1 IGQAVFPGLPDR
13 GLVAVRHERLRENLS
28 HAHVIL
34 DQEELHPSPSR
45 LSGTPPSSQ
54 GPREF
59 FNVTRGC
66 EDGILRASSS
76 KGRAF
81 PASRRILTS
90 GIPRGGGARR
100 QDPATCRGSA
110 DRKSTRLN
118 SSHSQNSDA
127 RLCLEKKNNAHT

>member
-1 IGQAVFPGLPDR
+1 MPDR
-13 GLVAVRHERLRENLS
+13 RLVAVRHERLRENLS

-45 LSGTPPSSQ
+45 PSRPPPSTQ
-54 GPREF
+54 GHREF

-81 PASRRILTS
+81 PASRRIPTS
-90 GIPRGGGARR
+90 GIPRGGGARQCCSSR
-100 QDPATCRGSA
+100 RTGPAAPEDSA
-110 DRKSTRLN
+110 RASTHRLPPT
-118 SSHSQNSDA
+118 A
-127 RLCLEKKNNAHT
+127 R